1 MNLKNFG
8 LGMEKPTFNEEFLGE
23 SGPPLKLKNL
33 DLLSLLFVGPHK
45 PPKKT
50 YLAFFED
57 SRK

>member
-1 MNLKNFG
+1 MG
-8 LGMEKPTFNEEFLGE
+8 KPTFNEEFLGE

-33 DLLSLLFVGPHK
+33 DLLSSLFVGPHK